1 MDKSKRLLSEQYYRF
16 NGINSQKKKQWL
28 INTLSYCK
36 EVRDTLY
43 PLDNSLV
50 TELSIVEFSAMK
62 EKDIYI
68 LNGSLIL
75 EDGDRFESRSFC
87 AYISGNE
94 MESRVYLDIVRN
106 GSDNIVVEGNKKSQ
120 KTIVTNE
127 TFVDAGDKILSI
139 TSYSGMDRKI
149 FNDEIPKRE
158 GNLLEERSLQLGAF

>member
-1 MDKSKRLLSEQYYRF
+1 MADESILTEQYFRF
-16 NGINSQKKKQWL
+16 NGINSQKKRRWL

-43 PLDNSLV
+43 PLSDSLV
-50 TELSIVEFSAMK
+50 TELSIVEFSATK

-75 EDGDRFESRSFC
+75 QDGDRYEGRTFC

-94 MESRVYLDIVRN
+94 METRVYLDIVREGTEN
-106 GSDNIVVEGNKKSQ
+106 VVTTRDSKYQ
-120 KTIVTNE
+120 RTIVTNE

-139 TSYSGMDRKI
+139 TSYCGMDGKI

-158 GNLLEERSLQLGAF
+158 GNLLEERSMQLGAF